1 MRRGRTP
8 LGNESGTRRLRVCAG
23 VALAALVLVPAATSQ
38 GSAATPTI
46 SYTVDGT
53 AGANGWYRGSSHGS
67 FVVVRW
73 SLSDPDNQITGT
85 SGCGVSSIAS
95 PTTGSRLSCTA
106 NLLDGSSLSKT
117 TALIKVDAEPPT
129 AVGPAPSRGPDYNGW
144 YNHPLTVA
152 WHGSDATSGIASCT
166 SLSFPSAGLVA
177 ASLTGGCTDN
187 AGNVAY
193 APFALQYDATAPTVR
208 GVSVASRDGANTLSW
223 TRSSP
228 ADTVVVERTAR
239 GSKKSR
245 LVFRGAASSFTDKQ
259 VADGREYRY
268 VVHTVDEAGNAS
280 KAVPVTALPKS
291 LALGPAS
298 YVPRAAGAP
307 VLHWSPVSKAAYYH
321 VQLFR
326 NGRRILAAWPLA
338 TKLALKTHWRWQGH
352 RYRLSRGTYRW
363 FVWAGFGPR
372 SAARYRLLGRA
383 TFIAS

>member
-1 MRRGRTP
+1 
-8 LGNESGTRRLRVCAG
+8 VCAG
-23 VALAALVLVPAATSQ
+23 VALAALVLVPAAAADTSPP
-38 GSAATPTI
+38 AI
-46 SYTVDGT
+46 SYTITGT
-53 AGANGWYRGSSHGS
+53 TGSNGWYRGSSYGP
-67 FVVVRW
+67 FVVVGW
-73 SLSDPDNQITGT
+73 SVKDPDSPITAST
-85 SGCGVSSIAS
+85 GCEPGIRIYS
-95 PTTGSRLSCTA
+95 PAVAATLTCTA
-106 NLLDGSSLSKT
+106 TSAGGTASVT
-117 TALIKVDAEPPT
+117 TAKISVDAEPPT

-307 VLHWSPVSKAAYYH
+307 VLHWSRVSKAAYYH